1 MSGRKKHIWLL
12 IVLAGVIGGATAFCP
27 PSYAQEELPRKVKS
41 RVDPVYP
48 PLARRM
54 SLGGTVKV
62 AVVVTPSGS
71 VKTMKVV
78 GGHPLLVTA
87 ATDALRKWK
96 FENAAEE
103 STGIVEF
110 KFQPPQ

>member
-1 MSGRKKHIWLL
+1 VSGRKKQIWLL
-12 IVLAGVIGGATAFCP
+12 IVLAGVMSSVTVCP
-27 PSYAQEELPRKVKS
+27 TSYAQEELTRKVKS
-41 RVDPVYP
+41 RIDPIYP
-48 PLARRM
+48 PVARRM
-54 SLGGTVKV
+54 SIGGTVKV
-62 AVVVTPSGS
+62 AVVVSPNGS